1 MLFALAKAI
10 EDGLLLLNDKALID
24 EAKSYTRNDLI
35 DDERDPRL
43 TTRHFDL
50 LIAVAIAWQTK
61 DYAQVKKKETYDHIE
76 ESKPLYSEIGI

>member
-1 MLFALAKAI
+1 MNKQTVEKIASQALNEI
-10 EDGLLLLNDKALID
+10 
-24 EAKSYTRNDLI
+24 SYTRNDLI

-76 ESKPLYSEIGI
+76 ESKPLYNEIGI